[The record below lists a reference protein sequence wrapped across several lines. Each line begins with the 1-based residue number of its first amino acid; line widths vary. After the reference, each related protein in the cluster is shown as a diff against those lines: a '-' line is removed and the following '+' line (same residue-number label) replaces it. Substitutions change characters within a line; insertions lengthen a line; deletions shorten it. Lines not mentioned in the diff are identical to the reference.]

1 MVLFYF
7 CHKMQFLVYR
17 GYLMHIYIHNE
28 SQEKKKAD
36 LEVKHKISIEIMH
49 SFTATKVSSLKLILA
64 SG

>member
-1 MVLFYF
+1 
-7 CHKMQFLVYR
+7 
-17 GYLMHIYIHNE
+17 MHIYIHNE